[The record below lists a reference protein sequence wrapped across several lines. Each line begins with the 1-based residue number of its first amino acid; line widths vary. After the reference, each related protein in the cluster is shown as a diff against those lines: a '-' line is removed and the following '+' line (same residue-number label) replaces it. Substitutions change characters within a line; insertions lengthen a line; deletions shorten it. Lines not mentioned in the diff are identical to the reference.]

1 MLRQAP
7 THSHHGRRHNYRRPS
22 GEHHTRN
29 NPFFRRPYIEI
40 NELKPNRINKI
51 TLTRGDTD
59 PRFFDG
65 IVWTI
70 QIHNKNRKLLSKHAS
85 NCRMEATQIRN
96 GVDVNTKISLSWKP
110 DSLPTTCNFSSA
122 VYESDEYTQQLPPRY
137 IGPLTGMG
145 SPTPTILR
153 GSTNELL
160 FAFTFSESDILY
172 LISGPTAQYETISIP
187 FNELNRY
194 QFLIRF
200 YSSEYEDTQGKLIQ
214 LEAPSWDNVKLKRV
228 KS

>member
-1 MLRQAP
+1 MLPLAP
-7 THSHHGRRHNYRRPS
+7 THRQHGRRHSYRRPS
-22 GEHHTRN
+22 CEPRTRN

-40 NELKPNRINKI
+40 KELKPNRIKI

-59 PRFFDG
+59 PKIFDG

-96 GVDVNTKISLSWKP
+96 GVDINTKIALSWKP
-110 DSLPTTCNFSSA
+110 GSLPTKCNFSSA
-122 VYESDEYTQQLPPRY
+122 VFKSDEYAQQLPRRY
-137 IGPLTGMG
+137 IGPLVGMG
-145 SPTPTILR
+145 PATPTILR

-160 FAFTFSESDILY
+160 FAFTFSESDILFP
-172 LISGPTAQYETISIP
+172 ISGPTAQYEIISIP
-187 FNELNRY
+187 FKELNQH

-200 YSSEYEDTQGKLIQ
+200 YSSEYKDTQEKLIQ
-214 LEAPSWDNVKLKRV
+214 LEASSWDNVKLKCV
-228 KS
+228 KL

>member
-1 MLRQAP
+1 MLRLAP
-7 THSHHGRRHNYRRPS
+7 THRYHGRRHNYRRPS
-22 GEHHTRN
+22 GEHRARN

-40 NELKPNRINKI
+40 KELKPSRINKI

-59 PRFFDG
+59 PKIFDG

-96 GVDVNTKISLSWKP
+96 GVDINTKISLSWKP
-110 DSLPTTCNFSSA
+110 DSLPTTCNFSSS
-122 VYESDEYTQQLPPRY
+122 VHGSDEYTQQLPPRY
-137 IGPLTGMG
+137 VGPLTGMG
-145 SPTPTILR
+145 SPRPTILR

-160 FAFTFSESDILY
+160 FAFTFSESNRLY
-172 LISGPTAQYETISIP
+172 LISGPTASYEIISVS
-187 FNELNRY
+187 FNELDQH

-200 YSSEYEDTQGKLIQ
+200 YSDEYEDTQGKLIR
-214 LEAPSWDNVKLKRV
+214 LEAASWDDIQMKRV
-228 KS
+228 KL